1 MLPLV
6 AALLLAADPDPAKA
20 LEDRITRSVA
30 AAERGVAAV
39 LVSHRDY
46 KDGLPTADK
55 PWLLGDYQPQGIV
68 GPGGRF
74 FPQPT
79 AGNRLNLA
87 DPSAAADNTFGS
99 GLVLAADGRVL
110 TAYHLI
116 EGATKIYV
124 RTPGGGGSYANLHAA
139 DARSD
144 LAVLK
149 LIDPPPNL
157 KPVRLADVRTAR
169 GPRGEPATVRKG
181 QFVIALGHPL
191 AAGAVD
197 GGPSASW
204 GILSNL
210 RRRTVTAGA
219 GDTNRNR
226 PLASYAVLLQT
237 DARVT
242 LGCSG
247 GGLFNLEGEAIGMTS
262 STAGVTGADTA
273 GGYAVPFDHNVRRAV
288 DALLAGREV
297 EYGFL
302 GVTMGGGF
310 GFPPPAGPGVTLS
323 GVTPGMPAAV
333 AGLRKDDRLVSV
345 DDQPV
350 ADSDDLFLNV
360 GAALAGAEVR
370 VGFVRPP
377 GEQRQTVRATLA
389 KHKHDLRSIASQ
401 PRPAVFGLRPDWS
414 SVLVVEQG
422 ATTAGLPPGVL
433 VQELEPDSPAEA
445 KLKAFGE
452 VARRWLVTAVDGQP
466 VPTPAAFAAAAAGKD
481 RVRLTLFDP
490 GRPEQPLEVTLP

>member
-39 LVSHRDY
+39 VVSHRDY

-55 PWLLGDYQPQGIV
+55 PWLLGDYSPPGIV
-68 GPGGRF
+68 GPNGRF
-74 FPQPT
+74 FPQPN
-79 AGNRLNLA
+79 AGGRLNLA

-116 EGATKIYV
+116 DGATKIYV
-124 RTPGGGGSYANLHAA
+124 RTPGGGGSYANIYAA

-149 LIDPPPNL
+149 LIDPPPNIQ
-157 KPVRLADVRTAR
+157 PVRLADVRTAR

-210 RRRTVTAGA
+210 RRRTVSAGA

-247 GGLFNLEGEAIGMTS
+247 GGLFNLDGETIGLTTS
-262 STAGVTGADTA
+262 DCRHRPVPTRPAGTRCRSTHNTRRVIDT
-273 GGYAVPFDHNVRRAV
+273 
-288 DALLAGREV
+288 LLAGREV

-302 GVTMGGGF
+302 GVTDDRRVRLQAAARRGADGDWRH
-310 GFPPPAGPGVTLS
+310 AGRS
-323 GVTPGMPAAV
+323 VTPGMPAASWP
-333 AGLRKDDRLVSV
+333 GCGR
-345 DDQPV
+345 Q
-350 ADSDDLFLNV
+350 
-360 GAALAGAEVR
+360 
-370 VGFVRPP
+370 RP
-377 GEQRQTVRATLA
+377 
-389 KHKHDLRSIASQ
+389 
-401 PRPAVFGLRPDWS
+401 
-414 SVLVVEQG
+414 
-422 ATTAGLPPGVL
+422 
-433 VQELEPDSPAEA
+433 
-445 KLKAFGE
+445 
-452 VARRWLVTAVDGQP
+452 
-466 VPTPAAFAAAAAGKD
+466 
-481 RVRLTLFDP
+481 
-490 GRPEQPLEVTLP
+490 